1 MCAEIMDLE
10 DLGASGRLLAI
21 RKLKKNLYQL
31 QIGFTLLFSI
41 LLLVMH
47 RHTQL
52 VPLHI
57 PLSNPLFLILVMGL
71 VFTIESSVFRYL
83 EIRFSRN
90 PTSRYYMVD
99 RSRRRSLIGLAI
111 VLVML
116 AVSFA
121 PGLVESME
129 GSFSVSGHLDDS
141 VFFYNRDSLGLNS
154 VEYIEFRSTT
164 TAASSIYLVTEES
177 YQLAGN
183 DYTRLRELK
192 LNALDEVDGHLRMEM
207 PDIGRKTL
215 YLVVEGDGLDYEVQK
230 SFSPLLKTTVPIV
243 VSGYL
248 VALLGWIVYLIVMR
262 SRLAREAIYR

>member
-1 MCAEIMDLE
+1 MCAEIVDLE

-21 RKLKKNLYQL
+21 RKLKKNLYRL

-52 VPLHI
+52 VPLHL

-71 VFTIESSVFRYL
+71 VFTVEGCVFRYL

-99 RSRRRSLIGLAI
+99 RSRRRSLIGLVL

-116 AVSFA
+116 AMSFA
-121 PGLVESME
+121 PGLVEDME
-129 GSFSVSGHLDDS
+129 GSFTVTGHLDDS
-141 VFFYNRDSLGLNS
+141 VFFFNRDTIGLNS

-164 TAASSIYLVTEES
+164 IYPSSIYLVSEES
-177 YQLAGN
+177 YMLAGN
-183 DYTRLRELK
+183 DFTRLRELK
-192 LNALDEVDGHLRMEM
+192 LNALDNVDGSLRMEM
-207 PDIGRKTL
+207 PDISRQTL
-215 YLVVEGDGLDYEVQK
+215 YLVVDGDGLDYEVK
-230 SFSPLLKTTVPIV
+230 KGFSPLLKTTVPIV

-248 VALLGWIVYLIVMR
+248 IVLLGWIGYLVVTR